1 MASWTQDCPPG
12 EAVGGPSAEQS
23 VNESEAYGSDLPHDT
38 HV

>member
-1 MASWTQDCPPG
+1 MTFWTQDYPPG

-23 VNESEAYGSDLPHDT
+23 GNESEAYGSDLPHDT